1 MANVPISTSYS
12 GLNTPSLSVPTLN
25 APTLNAPTL
34 NAPTLNVPGL
44 KLRNNPNAIKP
55 NQHIVDLGDIILGDP
70 ITGTKQL
77 KDTLKDNGYG
87 NLVYAPILNRI
98 VGLGL
103 SVDERFWH
111 PLAEGKPGIALI
123 NTLETAG
130 NSLDLLAN
138 PIKSLMPWAGGGTA
152 ADFLKSM
159 GWLEDEYRQVYQWD
173 TGNIILDFVG
183 EVISDPTNWATLGGK
198 QVVKELLEASSE
210 DLAHVL
216 YETAKS
222 VWDEAE
228 MVANKELKELDNLK
242 IDLSNINLKIK
253 RTTAEL
259 DIVRQESKIL
269 DYFTNRTRFR
279 LEDLQE
285 IERVYNIPV
294 SLYLSDK
301 DAYMRALSS
310 YVDINNGNLAA
321 LDILTNNTRF
331 KAKELEAFESRYNL
345 PTELYFSDKRAY
357 VSELMKLRSNYNT
370 RSELLSNT
378 IKAETDANKIREQSI
393 EKLSKSVERNK
404 KLAQQG
410 VNVGGFKQRR
420 HTIEGIKS
428 ANKFLTKEIFEKL
441 TDSSDDTIRKFIKQ
455 LEVDRRV
462 LIDSIKGLPKTS
474 KKYKDVSA
482 LLKQYNY
489 VDYLNKHY
497 DIIQAIKQVR
507 NGDLYKKYNTII
519 SVRNASKT
527 IDDAI
532 VAATLATTPATAI
545 GRLLVQYALVP
556 GFDHL
561 RTRYVSALKNADPLK
576 LLNDKAGN
584 LQVSIE
590 SIAQD
595 TRVYH
600 AKYWD
605 PFKKL
610 MAKYSINEQNLI
622 KAYTQFID
630 QYAGYGYNKEQI
642 KQLFAKK
649 FINVY
654 LPALKYIMSD
664 TRVPAQLMDLIE
676 GITPKNIDELLEVIG
691 LNAAIVAQVKE
702 TTNEIDLVAVSLDM
716 ERFFTSKGK
725 PQPANKLFTDFT
737 TKEQLMYI
745 DKRLLTLDGKYYGL
759 NNLRDF
765 IEHAHLNNPK
775 QLEIVMPILSYL
787 GITVQNSKQVYRLY
801 KAGNLKELKG
811 VLTLQRS
818 SGKLNLNAA
827 QYNKSVPFKLTRTKA
842 NIPSALSLNDSTR
855 IMRANIKDGELV
867 YKSAAKSVTTNSIID
882 RLRINLAL
890 DHSVTSFEQAL
901 SDGVSTATEAQK
913 MIDDVF
919 ADADPEFSLEALDSL
934 NKYVGFDS
942 DLDTTLSK
950 LITGILKFNPD
961 GASIKSLHDFRDD
974 LITLRNQSIILFESL
989 RSGEYDSLPALSRP
1003 TEETKRVIEDLYITL
1018 RDIDKEQVIIKTNDL
1033 INTES
1038 SLFRQTLLAQGR
1050 YSVIDTLLSA
1060 SAVSDFIEE
1069 VSDVGSEL
1077 RKHIQSAIK
1086 CLVDTSY
1093 HYQATA
1099 FQNIL
1104 VRIDNHN
1111 ALAMLLNTPIT
1122 SLQLPKVLSN
1132 YLQGMLFNTI
1142 YNGRDNFLTTYLR
1155 QGVDGLVKH
1164 YMDNFK
1170 YGGRAA
1176 FIEWI
1181 KENGINKTI
1190 EVPDNLVEDLKTLE
1204 AKLAING
1211 YLDDVDLTYYDEL
1224 KAMTKSELE
1233 STGYIMS
1240 PEEYFET
1247 QVMPMVEAD
1256 IKAAFETYVDTL
1268 KNVAIFNGSSP
1279 ATPVKLYQELDS
1291 KTVLEMINLGLDN
1304 EQIVS
1309 MLKTYNLDDIVVED
1323 IGRFIVGVSGTELDQ
1338 DLADYAMETI
1348 ETLYADEIKGFK
1360 NTKKKIE
1367 DVVEQIN
1374 NNNKQLVNNSLS
1386 KVLRE
1391 SYIAIDNL
1399 VTAIGGGKNVLG
1411 KNFINSKFG
1420 SRFKTV
1426 AAYRDLYLI
1435 EQINSFINN
1444 TSTFVN
1450 TYHWSTSDG
1459 LIGFKKEIDARF
1471 VQFKK
1476 LNSEYID
1483 YNREGTSFMLYKL
1496 MQDAEVELN
1505 NRVATPNEVDRIRRA
1520 LINVY
1525 KDPTLDFRP
1534 KDPENYFGVRYET
1547 VDGERVN
1554 VGMSNHDILL
1564 WDNITRRS
1572 SFNRRLATMYYKE
1585 LNNNQTHLV
1594 RTFRERIDYY
1604 ANPNNVIEDLREV
1617 RTKNL
1622 ISEPKEYVDIYKEV
1636 DIDPSFVNDIYSAIN
1651 ADFRQ
1656 VLKDVDSLKDYEQVF
1671 NNRIA
1676 QNVDGLNKLKPLDS
1690 LKMDKRKIK
1699 KVVKDKDAL
1708 AILSTYG
1715 ISPDTKLNSKAV
1727 AEYLYLERTRSLVES
1742 ILSWDAQQIR
1752 SYIDDVTDGIMVYVD
1767 DVGEFAE
1774 KFAKEN
1780 WEEAGIV
1787 ANKVDLND
1795 VNIYVLH
1802 RTEETKPHVDYAY
1815 KSLRSLL
1822 PDQQNVIT
1830 KALAGNRHNISWG
1843 TMGVPD
1849 ELFTGALVDGNVYET
1864 LKQNK
1869 EFSKYIGDAAE
1880 QKLYSKIDKNGIN
1893 TFHTRNNSR
1902 PDFTFVGSPSAFNI
1916 VTDAF
1921 FATADEHVAVNKRT
1935 INLIDSVWGG
1945 CIESIHR
1952 ENAVNKYL
1960 QLFFNKDYFIGND
1973 VFKPILEKASD
1984 EQLKDLFGRLNYKAV
1999 VLKES
2004 SSGKARAY
2012 KLAINNKSDLY
2023 NAIENKAII
2032 LPHDTYR
2039 NLVLTLNRNTVESKL
2054 INLYKGTIVGTFKTL
2069 YLTSVG
2075 FLMRNYIDSAVYK
2088 NNASYHGVQGMMD
2101 MFLYEHKARKLLE
2114 WHDSIQRQVFAISN
2128 DQTFNRRNLRKV
2140 LANLT
2145 REEQELYLVVDMF
2158 LNSSASGGLSK
2169 SFDEFLLKRNKE
2181 NTDYVGYQW
2190 AKWYNENVLD
2200 DPLLNKIRDIN
2211 NMTEQTSR
2219 LGLFLALVEESG
2231 DYTKAIKEVINTHFD
2246 YALKEPGIELL
2257 EQLFWFS
2264 TFPINNLMY
2273 YVNEGLT
2280 KNPSMLKA
2288 QMDLIELSY
2297 NDGEL
2302 YTWDDVRKSEY
2313 LQRNVIAGNIRF
2325 YLLGNN
2331 EKDPTARIVIKA
2343 GSSVLDFLS
2352 IITNPIGEAKERLNP
2367 FLSTVLGYDELSQL
2381 NPLMTPYNRAK
2392 QVITQ
2397 RNPVPSVFGSLYPS
2411 IKQFKEYAPL
2421 RTTNYYSEWGASK
2434 KYYPY
2439 IKTYYQKR
2447 YYPQYHKRDYMYS
2460 TSVGLKWMRATR
2472 GKRVYFY
2479 DNNSRI
2485 IRAAAKARRAM
2496 SKAKMPVYRQTKKE
2510 TRY

>member
-55 NQHIVDLGDIILGDP
+55 NQHVVDLGDLILGDP

-77 KDTLKDNGYG
+77 TDTLKDNGYD
-87 NLVYAPILNRI
+87 NLVYAPLLNRI

-111 PLAEGKPGIALI
+111 PIFSGKPGVALV

-138 PIKSLMPWAGGGTA
+138 PVKSLMPWAGGGTA

-173 TGNIILDFVG
+173 TGNVVVDFVG

-198 QVVKELLEASSE
+198 QVVKELLESSSE
-210 DLAHVL
+210 NLAHAL

-228 MVANKELKELDNLK
+228 MVSIKEIKELDNLK
-242 IDLSNINLKIK
+242 IESEKLVNELNKTKKQLKQTRRELSIFKRYTSDFELNLETLETLEKIEK
-253 RTTAEL
+253 KYGIPANLYFENKTAYVQEL
-259 DIVRQESKIL
+259 NKL
-269 DYFTNRTRFR
+269 N
-279 LEDLQE
+279 
-285 IERVYNIPV
+285 N
-294 SLYLSDK
+294 
-301 DAYMRALSS
+301 S
-310 YVDINNGNLAA
+310 YVSRINELNNLVNTTQTQTQQNKQ
-321 LDILTNNTRF
+321 LIDQLSTTVNN
-331 KAKELEAFESRYNL
+331 KDVLK
-345 PTELYFSDKRAY
+345 
-357 VSELMKLRSNYNT
+357 
-370 RSELLSNT
+370 
-378 IKAETDANKIREQSI
+378 
-393 EKLSKSVERNK
+393 
-404 KLAQQG
+404 QQG
-410 VNVGGFKQRR
+410 KNIGNYKQVKN
-420 HTIEGIKS
+420 TKESITGASKL
-428 ANKFLTKEIFEKL
+428 LTKEIFDKL
-441 TDSSDDTIRKFIKQ
+441 TDSSDDAIRKFIKQ
-455 LEVDRRV
+455 LEVDRKV
-462 LIDSIKGLPKTS
+462 LIDSIKGLPKDS
-474 KKYKDVSA
+474 SKYKDVSE
-482 LLKQYNY
+482 LLKQYKY

-519 SVRNASKT
+519 SVRNAAKT

-532 VAATLATTPATAI
+532 VQATLATTPATAI

-561 RTRYVSALKNADPLK
+561 RKRYVSSLKNADPLK

-584 LQVSIE
+584 LQASIE

-595 TRVYH
+595 TRIHH

-610 MAKYSINEQNLI
+610 MTRYNINEQNLI

-630 QYAGYGYNKEQI
+630 QYAGYGYSKEQI

-649 FINVY
+649 FINEY

-664 TRVPAQLMDLIE
+664 ARVPARLAELIE

-702 TTNEIDLVAVSLDM
+702 TTNELDLIAVSLDM

-725 PQPANKLFTDFT
+725 PQPADKLFTDFT

-745 DKRLLTLDGKYYGL
+745 DKRLLTLNGKYYGL
-759 NNLRDF
+759 NNLREF
-765 IEHAHLNNPK
+765 VEHAHLNNPK
-775 QLEIVMPILSYL
+775 QLEVVMPVLNYL
-787 GITVQNSKQVYRLY
+787 GITVQNSKQVYKLY
-801 KAGNLKELKG
+801 KSNNFKELKG
-811 VLTLQRS
+811 VLTLQKS

-901 SDGVSTATEAQK
+901 SDVVSTATEAQK
-913 MIDDVF
+913 MINDVF
-919 ADADPEFSLEALDSL
+919 VDADPEFSLEALDSL
-934 NKYVGFDS
+934 NRYVGFDS
-942 DLDTTLSK
+942 DIDTTLSE
-950 LITGILKFNPD
+950 LIKGVLEFNPD

-974 LITLRNQSIILFESL
+974 LITLRNQSIILFETL
-989 RSGEYDSLPALSRP
+989 RSGEYDRLPTLSRP
-1003 TEETKRVIEDLYITL
+1003 SEEMKRVVEDLYITL

-1050 YSVIDTLLSA
+1050 YSVIDTFLSA

-1077 RKHIQSAIK
+1077 RKNIQSAIK

-1122 SLQLPKVLSN
+1122 SLQLSKELNN

-1170 YGGRAA
+1170 YGGRAP

-1181 KENGINKTI
+1181 KENGINKTV

-1256 IKAAFETYVDTL
+1256 VKAAFETYVDTL
-1268 KNVAIFNGSSP
+1268 KNIAIFNGSSP
-1279 ATPVKLYQELDS
+1279 ATPVNLYQELDS

-1309 MLKTYNLDDIVVED
+1309 ILKTYNLDDMVVED
-1323 IGRFIVGVSGTELDQ
+1323 IGRFIVGVSGTALDQ

-1391 SYIAIDNL
+1391 SYMYIDKL

-1411 KNFINSKFG
+1411 KNFITSKFG

-1426 AAYRDLYLI
+1426 AAYKNVYLL

-1496 MQDAEVELN
+1496 MQDAEIELN
-1505 NRVATPNEVDRIRRA
+1505 NRVATLNEVDKLRRA

-1534 KDPENYFGVRYET
+1534 KDPESYFGVRYEV

-1594 RTFRERIDYY
+1594 RTFGERIDYY

-1617 RTKNL
+1617 RSKNL
-1622 ISEPKEYVDIYKEV
+1622 ISDPKEYTDIYKEV
-1636 DIDPSFVNDIYSAIN
+1636 DIDTSFVNDIYSAIN

-1656 VLKDVDSLKDYEQVF
+1656 VLKDVDSLKNYEQVF

-1676 QNVDGLNKLKPLDS
+1676 QNVDGLNKLRPLDS
-1690 LKMDKRKIK
+1690 LKMDKRKVK
-1699 KVVKDKDAL
+1699 EFVKDKKDL
-1708 AILSTYG
+1708 AILKTYG
-1715 ISPDTKLNSKAV
+1715 IHPDTKLNAKAV

-1802 RTEETKPHVDYAY
+1802 RTEEAKPHVDYTY

-1822 PDQQNVIT
+1822 PDQQKIIT
-1830 KALAGNRHNISWG
+1830 KVLAGNRHNISWG

-1880 QKLYSKIDKNGIN
+1880 QKLYSKVDKNGIN

-1921 FATADEHVAVNKRT
+1921 FATSDEYIPVNRRT
-1935 INLIDSVWGG
+1935 INLVDSVWGG

-1960 QLFFNKDYFIGND
+1960 QLFFNDDYFIGNKI
-1973 VFKPILEKASD
+1973 FKPILENASD

-1999 VLKES
+1999 VLKEGS
-2004 SSGKARAY
+2004 DGKARAY
-2012 KLAINNKSDLY
+2012 KIAVNNKSDLY
-2023 NAIENKAII
+2023 NAIKNKAII

-2069 YLTSVG
+2069 YLTSAG

-2181 NTDYVGYQW
+2181 NTDYIGYQW
-2190 AKWYNENVLD
+2190 AKWYNENILD
-2200 DPLLNKIRDIN
+2200 DPFLNKVRDIN
-2211 NMTEQTSR
+2211 SMTEQTSR

-2273 YVNEGLT
+2273 YVNDGLT
-2280 KNPSMLKA
+2280 RNPSMLKA

-2313 LQRNVIAGNIRF
+2313 LQRNVFAGNLRF

-2352 IITNPIGEAKERLNP
+2352 IICDPIGEAKERLNP

-2392 QVITQ
+2392 QVIMQ

-2411 IKQFKEYAPL
+2411 AKYFKEYAPL
-2421 RTTNYYSEWGASK
+2421 KTTNYFSSWGTSK

>member
-25 APTLNAPTL
+25 VPTLNTPNL

-44 KLRNNPNAIKP
+44 KLRNNPNAIESNK
-55 NQHIVDLGDIILGDP
+55 HVVDLGDLVLGDP

-77 KDTLKDNGYG
+77 TDTLRDNGYD

-111 PLAEGKPGIALI
+111 PIFNGKPGVALI

-138 PIKSLMPWAGGGTA
+138 PVKSLMPWAGGGTA

-173 TGNIILDFVG
+173 TGNIILDFAG

-198 QVVKELLEASSE
+198 QVIKELLDSSSKS
-210 DLAHVL
+210 LAHAL
-216 YETAKS
+216 YDTAKS
-222 VWDEAE
+222 VWDEAS
-228 MVANKELKELDNLK
+228 MVANKEIRELDNLK
-242 IDLSNINLKIK
+242 IESEKLVVELNKTKKQLKQTRRELSIFKRHTDNFELNLETLETLEKIEKKYDIPINLYFENK
-253 RTTAEL
+253 TAYIQEL
-259 DIVRQESKIL
+259 NK
-269 DYFTNRTRFR
+269 
-279 LEDLQE
+279 
-285 IERVYNIPV
+285 
-294 SLYLSDK
+294 
-301 DAYMRALSS
+301 
-310 YVDINNGNLAA
+310 INNSYASRINELNNLVNTTQTQVQQNKQLIDQLSINVNNENKLKQLGKNIGNHKQ
-321 LDILTNNTRF
+321 IKTT
-331 KAKELEAFESRYNL
+331 KE
-345 PTELYFSDKRAY
+345 
-357 VSELMKLRSNYNT
+357 
-370 RSELLSNT
+370 
-378 IKAETDANKIREQSI
+378 SI
-393 EKLSKSVERNK
+393 TGSY
-404 KLAQQG
+404 
-410 VNVGGFKQRR
+410 
-420 HTIEGIKS
+420 
-428 ANKFLTKEIFEKL
+428 KFLTKEIFEKL

-455 LEVDRRV
+455 LEVDRKV
-462 LIDSIKGLPKTS
+462 LIDSIKGLPKDS
-474 KKYKDVSA
+474 RKYKEVTA
-482 LLKQYNY
+482 LLKQYKY

-519 SVRNASKT
+519 SVRNAAKT

-561 RTRYVSALKNADPLK
+561 RKRYVSSLKNADPLK

-584 LQVSIE
+584 LQASIE

-595 TRVYH
+595 TRIHH

-610 MAKYSINEQNLI
+610 MTRYNINEQNLI

-630 QYAGYGYNKEQI
+630 QYAGYGYSKEQI

-649 FINVY
+649 FIYEY

-664 TRVPAQLMDLIE
+664 ARVPARLAELIE

-702 TTNEIDLVAVSLDM
+702 TTNELDLIAVSLDM

-745 DKRLLTLDGKYYGL
+745 EKRLLTLNGKHYGL

-765 IEHAHLNNPK
+765 VEHAHLNNPK
-775 QLEIVMPILSYL
+775 QLEVVMPVLNYL
-787 GITVQNSKQVYRLY
+787 GITVQNSKQVYKLY
-801 KAGNLKELKG
+801 KSNNLKELKG
-811 VLTLQRS
+811 VLTLQKS
-818 SGKLNLNAA
+818 SGKLNLNAPE
-827 QYNKSVPFKLTRTKA
+827 YNKSVPFKLTRTKA

-855 IMRANIKDGELV
+855 IMQAHIKDGELV

-890 DHSVTSFEQAL
+890 DHSITSFEQAL
-901 SDGVSTATEAQK
+901 SDGVAAVTESQK
-913 MIDDVF
+913 MINDVF
-919 ADADPEFSLEALDSL
+919 ADAEPEFSLELLDDL
-934 NKYVGFDS
+934 NRYVGFDS
-942 DLDTTLSK
+942 DIDTALSK
-950 LITGILKFNPD
+950 LITSVLEFNPD
-961 GASIKSLHDFRDD
+961 GASVKSLHDFRDN
-974 LITLRNQSIILFESL
+974 LITLRNQSIILFETL
-989 RSGEYDSLPALSRP
+989 RSGEYDRLPALSRP
-1003 TEETKRVIEDLYITL
+1003 SEEMKRIVEDLYITL

-1038 SLFRQTLLAQGR
+1038 SLYRQTLLAQGR
-1050 YSVIDTLLSA
+1050 YSVIDTFLSA
-1060 SAVSDFIEE
+1060 STVSDFINE

-1077 RKHIQSAIK
+1077 RKHIQSAINY
-1086 CLVDTSY
+1086 LVDTSY

-1111 ALAMLLNTPIT
+1111 ALAALLNTPIT
-1122 SLQLPKVLSN
+1122 SLQLSKELNN

-1170 YGGRAA
+1170 YGGRAP
-1176 FIEWI
+1176 FVEWI
-1181 KENGINKTI
+1181 KENINKTI
-1190 EVPDNLVEDLKTLE
+1190 EIPGNLVEDLKTLE

-1233 STGYIMS
+1233 STGYIMN
-1240 PEEYFET
+1240 PEEYFDT
-1247 QVMPMVEAD
+1247 QVIPMVEAD
-1256 IKAAFETYVDTL
+1256 VKAAFETYVDTL
-1268 KNVAIFNGSSP
+1268 KNVALFNGSSP
-1279 ATPVKLYQELDS
+1279 VTPVRLYQELDS

-1309 MLKTYNLDDIVVED
+1309 MLKTYNLDDMVVED
-1323 IGRFIVGVSGTELDQ
+1323 VSRFIVGVSGTELDQ

-1360 NTKKKIE
+1360 NTRKKIE

-1374 NNNKQLVNNSLS
+1374 NSNKQLVNNSLS

-1391 SYIAIDNL
+1391 SYMTMDAL

-1411 KNFINSKFG
+1411 KSYINSKFG
-1420 SRFKTV
+1420 SKFKPI
-1426 AAYRDLYLI
+1426 AAYKNVYLT
-1435 EQINSFINN
+1435 EQVNSYINN

-1483 YNREGTSFMLYKL
+1483 YNREGTAFMLYKL

-1505 NRVATPNEVDRIRRA
+1505 NRVATLNEVDKLRRA

-1534 KDPENYFGVRYET
+1534 KDPESYFGVRYEI

-1585 LNNNQTHLV
+1585 LNNNQAHLV
-1594 RTFRERIDYY
+1594 RTFGERIDYY

-1617 RTKNL
+1617 RSKNL
-1622 ISEPKEYVDIYKEV
+1622 ISDPKEYADIYKEV
-1636 DIDPSFVNDIYSAIN
+1636 DIDTSFVNDIYSAIN

-1676 QNVDGLNKLKPLDS
+1676 QNIDGLNKLKPLDS
-1690 LKMDKRKIK
+1690 LKMDKRRIK
-1699 KVVKDKDAL
+1699 EFVKDKKEL
-1708 AILSTYG
+1708 AILKTYG
-1715 ISPDTKLNSKAV
+1715 ILPDTKLNARAV

-1752 SYIDDVTDGIMVYVD
+1752 SYIDDVTDGIMIYVD

-1802 RTEETKPHVDYAY
+1802 RTEEFKPHVDYTY

-1822 PDQQNVIT
+1822 PEQQKIIT
-1830 KALAGNRHNISWG
+1830 KVLAGNRHNISWG

-1880 QKLYSKIDKNGIN
+1880 QKLYSKVDKNGIN

-1921 FATADEHVAVNKRT
+1921 FATSDEYIPVNRHT
-1935 INLIDSVWGG
+1935 INLVDSVWGG

-1960 QLFFNKDYFIGND
+1960 QLFFNDDYFIGNKI
-1973 VFKPILEKASD
+1973 FKPILENASD

-1999 VLKES
+1999 VLKEGS
-2004 SSGKARAY
+2004 DGKARAY
-2012 KLAINNKSDLY
+2012 KIAVNNKSDLH
-2023 NAIENKAII
+2023 NAIKNKAII

-2181 NTDYVGYQW
+2181 NTDYIGYQW
-2190 AKWYNENVLD
+2190 AKWYNENILD
-2200 DPLLNKIRDIN
+2200 DPLLNKVRDIN
-2211 NMTEQTSR
+2211 SMTEQTSR

-2264 TFPINNLMY
+2264 TFPLNNLMY
-2273 YVNEGLT
+2273 YVNDGLT
-2280 KNPSMLKA
+2280 RNPSMLKA
-2288 QMDLIELSY
+2288 QMDLVELSY

-2302 YTWDDVRKSEY
+2302 YTWDDVRKSDY

-2325 YLLGNN
+2325 YLLGNDEN
-2331 EKDPTARIVIKA
+2331 DPTARIVIKA

-2352 IITNPIGEAKERLNP
+2352 IICNPIGEAKERLNP
-2367 FLSTVLGYDELSQL
+2367 FLSAVLGYDELSQL
-2381 NPLMTPYNRAK
+2381 NPLMTPYNRAR
-2392 QVITQ
+2392 QVIMQ
-2397 RNPVPSVFGSLYPS
+2397 RNPIPSVFGSLYPS
-2411 IKQFKEYAPL
+2411 AKYFKEYAPL
-2421 RTTNYYSEWGASK
+2421 RTTNYYSDWGTSK
-2434 KYYPY
+2434 RYYPY
-2439 IKTYYQKR
+2439 IRTYYQKR

-2460 TSVGLKWMRATR
+2460 TGVTLKWMRATR
-2472 GKRVYFY
+2472 GKKVYFY

-2496 SKAKMPVYRQTKKE
+2496 SKAKMPIYRHTKKE